1 MCVCV
6 EIWREAGIWRNGECG
21 EGICTN
27 QNGNDRLRESYRESK
42 YTHCQRLLWTKN
54 LWTGGHHGNGKAQRL
69 FAETRLIMER
79 KR

>member
-42 YTHCQRLLWTKN
+42 YTHCQRL
-54 LWTGGHHGNGKAQRL
+54 R
-69 FAETRLIMER
+69 
-79 KR
+79 